1 MHERV
6 ALTDGKREAADQK
19 YPRVSDKTQAAAG
32 RQGGEGPGNNERVA
46 REAFDDP
53 CQSMPIRAASPWK
66 QQKRE
71 ISNGGG
77 AQIKRLAETDICK
90 KKKKKMKIMKKKIT
104 ITITGSQRMF
114 FLRER

>member
-1 MHERV
+1 MC
-6 ALTDGKREAADQK
+6 ALAARKRGAVDQK
-19 YPRVSDKTQAAAG
+19 YPRVSDKTQAAAGRQAG

-53 CQSMPIRAASPWK
+53 CQSMPVCAASPWK

-77 AQIKRLAETDICK
+77 AQTKRLAKTDICK
-90 KKKKKMKIMKKKIT
+90 KKKKKEKQERKK
-104 ITITGSQRMF
+104 SQSQAASGR

>member
-1 MHERV
+1 MAALNSHTHAGVPVHERV

-53 CQSMPIRAASPWK
+53 CQSMPVRAASPWK

-71 ISNGGG
+71 ISNGERS
-77 AQIKRLAETDICK
+77 ANK
-90 KKKKKMKIMKKKIT
+90 K
-104 ITITGSQRMF
+104 TGRDRH
-114 FLRER
+114 L